1 MLHTGEL
8 VIVPLLSLFFLF
20 FFLFLSIRNDVDWK
34 VKLHKLDQ
42 GNDEGGKKQ
51 LYSSKR

>member
-8 VIVPLLSLFFLF
+8 VIVPLLSFF